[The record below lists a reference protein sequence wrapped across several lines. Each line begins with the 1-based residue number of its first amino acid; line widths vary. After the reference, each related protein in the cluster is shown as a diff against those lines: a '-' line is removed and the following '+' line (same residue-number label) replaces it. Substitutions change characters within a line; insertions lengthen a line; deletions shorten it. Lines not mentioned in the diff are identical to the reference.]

1 MATVDGKGKKSEEV
15 RFAIWPL
22 LIDRDL
28 DLNHRN
34 PNRMFLISNLDV
46 RALGHLILL
55 LNMGKVK
62 AVDQG

>member
-1 MATVDGKGKKSEEV
+1 MFVV
-15 RFAIWPL
+15 WPL

-34 PNRMFLISNLDV
+34 RNRMSLILNYDV
-46 RALGHLILL
+46 RPLGHLILL

-62 AVDQG
+62 AADQG

>member
-1 MATVDGKGKKSEEV
+1 MFVV
-15 RFAIWPL
+15 WPL
-22 LIDRDL
+22 LMGRDL

-62 AVDQG
+62 AVDLG